1 MATLLKTKW
10 LADLAVTSAKIDST
24 AVTTGKIADLAVTTA
39 KIDSTAVTTDK
50 IALLAVHTEQ
60 LDTTAVSAAKL
71 GNIAGN
77 GLSGGIGFNLTV
89 AADGTTIAVGA
100 SGIKVKEGSIDA
112 THLSGGIPDSKLL
125 QITTTNKVAGSAVED
140 VFLRNDSDDT
150 STGRIKAN
158 GFDANNQ
165 QIKSV
170 ADGTSAFDAVNYQQ
184 LQSAVGTLTLDGT
197 SLIQTINGL
206 KVNAGGIDA
215 AHLASGSVTAAKLAA
230 DTKGNGIVSGAGT
243 AITVLADG
251 TSLTVGAS
259 GVKVTAAGI
268 DEAMLANGAV
278 TSSKIG
284 ATAVTAAKLGSD
296 VAGNGLTGGNG
307 TALAALADGTSLT
320 VGGTGIKITNAGVD
334 PAHLSDAVAG
344 AGLSGGA
351 GSPLSVN
358 VDSSSIA
365 ISGDT
370 LTIPALGITNG
381 LLAGSISD
389 DKLST
394 ITTANKVS
402 GSAVQDVFLRNDS
415 DDTSTGRIQ
424 ANGFDANNYR
434 ISRVADATA
443 NSDAVNYGQMQTAIN
458 TGMVWKETIL
468 YGGQLKDG
476 TTNIGGIRAA
486 NVLTLSANF
495 VSGDTITLNDG
506 TTVENYVADTDFV
519 IGGTINAS
527 LTNLAAVIE
536 AAPIAASTTTGLLSS
551 IDASNNVMLVW
562 QDVLGSPIRIYGNA
576 AAATRASIL
585 PVSKLYNGED
595 FDLVPLPTADPATT
609 NFGFSRNHATIVAG
623 ETHYVRES
631 DTIYTWDHDANVWN
645 LSGASSIP
653 FASKVVYGKVLISD
667 GIAVS
672 SGIISVQADSTSL
685 TVGATGVK
693 ITDSGVTT
701 GKIAD
706 SAVITSKINNLAVTT
721 DKLDATSVTAA
732 KLAADTK
739 GNGIV
744 SGAGTA
750 ITVLADGTSLTVSGT
765 GVKITD
771 LGVTTGKIAD
781 LAVTTAKLDAS
792 SVTFAQLGAV
802 TGNGLT
808 GGNGAVISVLADGTT
823 IGVSGS
829 GIKLADSA
837 VTAGKIATGAV
848 GYDKLYL
855 DSTSGIT
862 SDGTNRIKVQVKV
875 GGGLTLDSNGLSI
888 DPTTINAYKME
899 QHTLSGGEITAKA
912 FQLTAVPSDSSQ
924 VSLTV
929 LGGVLQTY
937 AVDYSVT
944 DTTVGWTG
952 LGLDGW
958 VLAGETVQLSY
969 PV

>member
-10 LADLAVTSAKIDST
+10 ISDLAI
-24 AVTTGKIADLAVTTA
+24 TTA
-39 KIDSTAVTTDK
+39 KIDTTAITTDK

-77 GLSGGIGFNLTV
+77 GLTGGNGFSLSVQT
-89 AADGTTIAVGA
+89 DGTTIAVSG

-125 QITTTNKVAGSAVED
+125 QITTANKVAGSAVED

-150 STGRIKAN
+150 SSGRIKAN

-170 ADGTSAFDAVNYQQ
+170 ADGTSSFDAVNFQQ
-184 LQSAVGTLTLDGT
+184 LQSAVSNLTLDGT

-206 KVNAGGIDA
+206 KVKDGGIDA
-215 AHLASGSVTAAKLAA
+215 THLASGSVTASKLAA

-251 TSLTVGAS
+251 TT
-259 GVKVTAAGI
+259 I
-268 DEAMLANGAV
+268 
-278 TSSKIG
+278 
-284 ATAVTAAKLGSD
+284 
-296 VAGNGLTGGNG
+296 
-307 TALAALADGTSLT
+307 T
-320 VGGTGIKITNAGVD
+320 VGGSGIKVTDGAIGVNQIG
-334 PAHLSDAVAG
+334 SDIAG
-344 AGLSGGA
+344 AGLSGGS

-381 LLAGSISD
+381 LLAGSITD
-389 DKLST
+389 DKLNT

-402 GSAVQDVFLRNDS
+402 ASAVEDRFIRNDS
-415 DDTSTGRIQ
+415 DDTSLGRIQ

-434 ISRVADATA
+434 ITRVLDGTA
-443 NSDAVNYGQMQTAIN
+443 NSDAVNFGQMQSAIA
-458 TGMVWKETIL
+458 TGMLWKETL
-468 YGGQLKDG
+468 LFATQDSTGQLRDG
-476 TTNIGGIRAA
+476 TTNIGGILAA
-486 NVLTLSANF
+486 NVFVLSSNF
-495 VSGDTITLNDG
+495 VGGEVIHLNDG
-506 TTVENYVADTDFV
+506 TTTEDYTSGTSFT
-519 IGGTINAS
+519 IGANINAS
-527 LTNLAAVIE
+527 LSNLAAVID
-536 AAPIAASTTTGLLSS
+536 AAPIAASTTTGLLNT
-551 IDASNNVMLVW
+551 IDSSNNVMIVW
-562 QDVLGSPIRIYGNA
+562 QDIIGSPIRIYGD
-576 AAATRASIL
+576 TSASAIAKIL
-585 PVSKLYNGED
+585 PASKLYTGIES
-595 FDLVPLPTADPATT
+595 DLVPLPTSDPGVT
-609 NFGFSRNHATIVAG
+609 NFGFSRSHNYLAAG
-623 ETHYVRES
+623 ETHYVRSS
-631 DTIYTWDHDANVWN
+631 DTIWTWDHELNVWN

-653 FASKVVYGKVLISD
+653 FASKTQYGKVQISD

-672 SGIISVQADSTSL
+672 AGIISVQADSTSL
-685 TVGATGVK
+685 TVGANGVK

-706 SAVITSKINNLAVTT
+706 SAVITSKIANNAVTT
-721 DKLDATSVTAA
+721 AKLDATSVTAT

-744 SGAGTA
+744 SGGGTA
-750 ITVLADGTSLTVSGT
+750 ITVLADGTSLTVSGS

-792 SVTFAQLGAV
+792 SVTYAQLGSV

-837 VTAGKIATGAV
+837 VTSGKIATGAV

-899 QHTLSGGEITAKA
+899 QHTLSGGEITAKS
-912 FQLTAVPSDSSQ
+912 FQLTTLPSDSSQ

-944 DTTVGWTG
+944 DTTVGWSG

-958 VLAGETVQLSY
+958 VLAGEIVQLSY